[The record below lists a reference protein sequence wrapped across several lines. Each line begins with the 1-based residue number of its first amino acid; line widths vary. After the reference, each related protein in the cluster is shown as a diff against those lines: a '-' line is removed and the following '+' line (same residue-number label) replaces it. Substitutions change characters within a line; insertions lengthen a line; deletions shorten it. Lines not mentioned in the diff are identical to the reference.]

1 MEKVTMDQVV
11 QYIMYVAK
19 KEELPVS
26 GASFTIILYLLC
38 QSLIKE
44 GRLKSKGFYNFY
56 YSGYL
61 SSDYTMYNHLAG
73 IGDYGVFCEPK
84 NVLDLED
91 KYISIFS
98 NLCVNPF
105 TILEAIE
112 DKSYLMNEVYSGKII
127 TIGYSELEKEYFSS
141 EINSDCE
148 YKVDLTVTF
157 KAPWYLSKEINY
169 DRVKESIIN
178 SIKEGNMSIS
188 SLTTKEIEG

>member
-1 MEKVTMDQVV
+1 MEKVNMDQVV

-26 GASFTIILYLLC
+26 GVSFTIILYLLC

-44 GRLKSKGFYNFY
+44 GRLKSKGFYNFC

-61 SSDYTMYNHLAG
+61 SSDYATYNHLAG
-73 IGDYGVFCEPK
+73 ISDYGVFCEPK
-84 NVLDLED
+84 NVPELED
-91 KYISIFS
+91 KYISILS

-105 TILEAIE
+105 TIFEAIK
-112 DKSYLMNEVYSGKII
+112 DKSYLMNKVYSGKII
-127 TIGYSELEKEYFSS
+127 TIGYSELENEYFSN

-157 KAPWYLSKEINY
+157 KAPWYLSKEENY
-169 DRVKESIIN
+169 DKLKESIIN
-178 SIKEGNMSIS
+178 SIKEGNISIS
-188 SLTTKEIEG
+188 SLTTKEIKG